1 MSILDIFR
9 RSTAET
15 DAPTQSA
22 ADNPIA
28 VWLAD
33 TIDAPG
39 YRRLGDCPEVV
50 TAINVYAE
58 LISTMTIHLMSNG
71 ELGDTRVNNG
81 LSRLVDIQPNPYMT
95 KSTFYRAIVRGM
107 LLGDGNQIT
116 LPVFTPDGLID
127 RLVPLA
133 PKDVR
138 LQANGEGYQ
147 VEYRRQRIYQTDEIL
162 HFRVNPDPDEP
173 WRGTG
178 LTVLLKDVLQSL
190 SQANATKREILRRPM
205 PSIIVRIDSNAE
217 ELASAE
223 GRAELAKKYVDVQRT
238 GDPWM
243 IPADMMSIE
252 QVNPMTINDLAIRDD
267 LELSKTDVAMML
279 GVPAFMVGVGAFNKD
294 EFNNF
299 IRTRVRALAKVIEE
313 ELTAKLLIMPSW
325 YFRLNARSLMAYDMG
340 ELVNVG
346 QAMVDRTA
354 MTRNEWRD
362 LMGMSPREDME
373 ELIILENYL
382 PIDKIGQ
389 QSKLVKEE

>member
-9 RSTAET
+9 RSTTET

-39 YRRLGDCPEVV
+39 YRRLSDCPEVV
-50 TAINVYAE
+50 TAVNVYAE

-133 PKDVR
+133 PKDVK

-147 VEYRRQRIYQTDEIL
+147 VEYKRQRIYQADEIL

-173 WRGTG
+173 WKGTG

>member
-9 RSTAET
+9 RSTTET

-39 YRRLGDCPEVV
+39 YRRLSDCPEVV
-50 TAINVYAE
+50 TAVNVYAE

-133 PKDVR
+133 PKDVK

-147 VEYRRQRIYQTDEIL
+147 VEYKRQRIYQADEIL

-173 WRGTG
+173 WKGTG

-325 YFRLNARSLMAYDMG
+325 YVRLNARSLMAYDMG